1 MDTLAVICTYNEAT
15 NIKKVIDDVL
25 NCGLNDI
32 EVLVADDVSP
42 DGTYKIVAEM
52 AKEDKRI
59 HLLLRTENRGRG
71 YAGIDGFRWG
81 LENGAKY
88 IVELDGDG
96 SHNPKYIKNFR
107 ETINSCDVVVGSRY
121 INGGSD
127 TQRGFLRQIISA
139 FARNYLKI
147 ILSINICDPT
157 SGFRMFK
164 RETVE
169 SFINKLHAPDPFIV
183 TEMLYYAKNSKASI
197 KEYPIDF
204 LERVSGQSKLNPI
217 MLVSYLLK
225 VLKLKIKG

>member
-15 NIKKVIDDVL
+15 NIKKVVDDVL

-52 AKEDKRI
+52 AKSDKRI

-71 YAGIDGFRWG
+71 YAGIDGFKWG
-81 LENGAKY
+81 LKNGAKY

-127 TQRGFLRQIISA
+127 TQRGFLRQTISA
-139 FARNYLKI
+139 FARNYLKV
-147 ILSINICDPT
+147 ILGINICDPT

-164 RETVE
+164 REIVE
-169 SFINKLHAPDPFIV
+169 TFINKLQAPDPFIV
-183 TEMLYYAKNSKASI
+183 TEMLYYTKKSKASI

-204 LERVSGQSKLNPI
+204 LERVSGKSKLNPL
-217 MLVSYLLK
+217 MLVSYLIK
-225 VLKLKIKG
+225 VLKLKIKS

>member
-25 NCGLNDI
+25 SCGLNDI

-52 AKEDKRI
+52 AKSDKRI

-71 YAGIDGFRWG
+71 YAGIDGFKWG
-81 LENGAKY
+81 LQNGAKY

-127 TQRGFLRQIISA
+127 TQRGFLRQTISA
-139 FARNYLKI
+139 FARNYLKV
-147 ILSINICDPT
+147 ILGINIYDPT

-164 RETVE
+164 REIVE
-169 SFINKLHAPDPFIV
+169 TFINKLQAPDPFIV
-183 TEMLYYAKNSKASI
+183 TEMLYYTKKSKASI

-204 LERVSGQSKLNPI
+204 LERVSGKSKLNPL
-217 MLVSYLLK
+217 MLLGYLIK
-225 VLKLKIKG
+225 VLKLKIKS

>member
-25 NCGLNDI
+25 KCGLNDI

-59 HLLLRTENRGRG
+59 HLLLRTEKRGRG
-71 YAGIDGFRWG
+71 YAGIDGFKWG
-81 LENGAKY
+81 LQNGAKY

-147 ILSINICDPT
+147 ILGINICDPT

-164 RETVE
+164 REIVE
-169 SFINKLHAPDPFIV
+169 SFINKLQAPDPFIV
-183 TEMLYYAKNSKASI
+183 TEMLYYTKKSKAVI

-204 LERVSGQSKLNPI
+204 LERVSGQSKLNPL
-217 MLVSYLLK
+217 MLVSYLIK
-225 VLKLKIKG
+225 VLKLKIKS